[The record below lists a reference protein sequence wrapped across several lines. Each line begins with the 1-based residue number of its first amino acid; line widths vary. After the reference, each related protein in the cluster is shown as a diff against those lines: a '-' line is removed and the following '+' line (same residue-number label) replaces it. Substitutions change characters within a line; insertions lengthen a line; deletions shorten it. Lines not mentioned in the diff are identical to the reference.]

1 MHRTMLEENAIHPAI
16 RAQVA
21 ALHRELIDEVQT
33 TVRAHAVV
41 VIGMS
46 GNPFVGKARKALD
59 AAGVPHEYREFGSY
73 LSQWRRRNAL
83 KMWTGWPTFPMVFVR
98 GVLVGGC
105 DDVRALIASGELA
118 KLLAT

>member
-1 MHRTMLEENAIHPAI
+1 MHRTILEENAIRPAI

-73 LSQWRRRNAL
+73 LSQRRRRNAL

-98 GVLVGGC
+98 GGLVGGC
-105 DDVRALIASGELA
+105 DDVRALWSAQEKEGIQR
-118 KLLAT
+118 

>member
-1 MHRTMLEENAIHPAI
+1 MHRTILEENAIHPAI

-73 LSQWRRRNAL
+73 LSQGRRRNAL

-118 KLLAT
+118 KLLAA

>member
-1 MHRTMLEENAIHPAI
+1 MHRTILEENAIHAAI
-16 RAQVA
+16 PAQVA
-21 ALHRELIDEVQT
+21 ALHRVLIDEVQT

-41 VIGMS
+41 MVGMS

-73 LSQWRRRNAL
+73 LSQWLRRNAL

-105 DDVRALIASGELA
+105 DAVRALIASGELA